1 MKLAAWN
8 VNSLKVRLPH
18 LTDWLAKAQ
27 PDIACLQELKLEDA
41 KFPRTELEAAG
52 YHAACAGQKTYNG
65 VAILARTPLSDV
77 AVGIPG
83 YADDHRRVIAATV
96 GGVRLACVHCPKG
109 QAIGSRKEAY
119 KLTWFA
125 ARRGHV
131 AVRMQ
136 G

>member
-27 PDIACLQELKLEDA
+27 PDIACLQELKLGDG

-52 YHAACAGQKTYNG
+52 YHAACAGQKSYNG
-65 VAILARTPLSDV
+65 VAILARAPLSEV

-83 YADDHRRVIAATV
+83 YADDRKVVIAAK
-96 GGVRLACVHCPKG
+96 VR
-109 QAIGSRKEAY
+109 EA
-119 KLTWFA
+119 
-125 ARRGHV
+125 RV
-131 AVRMQ
+131 V
-136 G
+136 